1 MLVGDLMNTKQR
13 EVCESQGLDPN
24 RIPSHVAIIMDGNGR
39 WAEERG
45 ESRVFGHMHGV
56 DAVRSSVEAAMELGV
71 RHLTLY
77 AFSTE
82 NWLRPTQEVNFL
94 MSLFQESIKKESS
107 ALIKHNVRFK
117 LIGDR
122 KPFPKKL
129 VDKIK
134 ELEKL
139 TEKNTGLTLSVAIN
153 YGGRWDIVNAVN
165 KHQKETLSKKPLT
178 QKNLIQNLS
187 LNYAPDPD
195 LLIRTGG
202 EKRISNFLIWQFS
215 YSELYFT
222 ETLWPD
228 FNERALMTALF
239 EFQKR
244 ERRYGKT
251 SEQL

>member
-1 MLVGDLMNTKQR
+1 MFNFFRSFQAQDQLIEKPQH
-13 EVCESQGLDPN
+13 
-24 RIPSHVAIIMDGNGR
+24 IAIIMDGNGR
-39 WAEERG
+39 WAKKRLMPRISGHRRG
-45 ESRVFGHMHGV
+45 LESVKTVITQCQKLNIPF
-56 DAVRSSVEAAMELGV
+56 
-71 RHLTLY
+71 LTLF

-82 NWLRPTQEVNFL
+82 NWLRPTQEVDFL
-94 MSLFQESIKKESS
+94 MSLFQDSIKKESS
-107 ALIKHNVRFK
+107 SLIKNNIRFK

-129 VDKIK
+129 IDKIK
-134 ELEKL
+134 DLENL
-139 TEKNTGLTLSVAIN
+139 TEKNTGLTLSIAIN

-165 KHQKETLSKKPLT
+165 EYRKKGHFKKPFT

-187 LNYAPDPD
+187 LNFAPDPD

-215 YSELYFT
+215 YTELYFT

-228 FNERALMTALF
+228 FNEKAFTSELI

>member
-1 MLVGDLMNTKQR
+1 VFNFFRPLRTK
-13 EVCESQGLDPN
+13 EALLEKPKH
-24 RIPSHVAIIMDGNGR
+24 IAIIMDGNGR
-39 WAEERG
+39 WAKKRLMPRISG
-45 ESRVFGHMHGV
+45 HKKGLES
-56 DAVRSSVEAAMELGV
+56 VRTVITQCQKLNIPF
-71 RHLTLY
+71 LTLF

>member
-1 MLVGDLMNTKQR
+1 MFNFFRLLQAQDRLIEK
-13 EVCESQGLDPN
+13 PKH
-24 RIPSHVAIIMDGNGR
+24 IAIIMDGNGR
-39 WAEERG
+39 WAKKRLMPRISGHRRG
-45 ESRVFGHMHGV
+45 LESVKTVITQCQKLNIPF
-56 DAVRSSVEAAMELGV
+56 
-71 RHLTLY
+71 LTLF

-82 NWLRPTQEVNFL
+82 NWLRPTQEVDFL
-94 MSLFQESIKKESS
+94 MSLFQDSIKKESS
-107 ALIKHNVRFK
+107 SLIKNNIRFK

-129 VDKIK
+129 IDKIK
-134 ELEKL
+134 DLENL

-165 KHQKETLSKKPLT
+165 EYRKKGHFKKPFT

-187 LNYAPDPD
+187 LNFAPDPD

-215 YSELYFT
+215 YTELYFT

-228 FNERALMTALF
+228 FNEKAFTSALI

-251 SEQL
+251 SEQI

>member
-1 MLVGDLMNTKQR
+1 VFNFFRSLQAQDQLIEKPQH
-13 EVCESQGLDPN
+13 
-24 RIPSHVAIIMDGNGR
+24 IAIIMDGNGR
-39 WAEERG
+39 WAKKRLLPRISGHRRG
-45 ESRVFGHMHGV
+45 LETVKMVITQCQKLNIPF
-56 DAVRSSVEAAMELGV
+56 
-71 RHLTLY
+71 LTLF

-82 NWLRPTQEVNFL
+82 NWLRPTQEVDFL
-94 MSLFQESIKKESS
+94 MSLFQDSIKKESS
-107 ALIKHNVRFK
+107 SLIKNNIRFK

-129 VDKIK
+129 IDKIK
-134 ELEKL
+134 ELESL
-139 TEKNTGLTLSVAIN
+139 SEENTGLTLSVAIN

-165 KHQKETLSKKPLT
+165 EYRKKNHFKKPFT

-187 LNYAPDPD
+187 LNFAPDPD

-215 YSELYFT
+215 YTELYFT

-228 FNERALMTALF
+228 FNEKAFISALI

>member
-1 MLVGDLMNTKQR
+1 MFNFFRPLRAKEELLEK
-13 EVCESQGLDPN
+13 PKH
-24 RIPSHVAIIMDGNGR
+24 IAIIMDGNGR
-39 WAEERG
+39 WAKKRLMPRISG
-45 ESRVFGHMHGV
+45 HKKGLES
-56 DAVRSSVEAAMELGV
+56 VRTVITQCQKLNIPF
-71 RHLTLY
+71 LTLF

-134 ELEKL
+134 ELEKV
-139 TEKNTGLTLSVAIN
+139 TEKNTGLILSVAVN

-165 KHQKETLSKKPLT
+165 KHQKEALSKKPLT

-244 ERRYGKT
+244 ERRFGKT

>member
-1 MLVGDLMNTKQR
+1 MFNFFRSLQAQDQLIEKPQH
-13 EVCESQGLDPN
+13 
-24 RIPSHVAIIMDGNGR
+24 IAIIMDGNGR
-39 WAEERG
+39 WAKKRLLPRISGHRRG
-45 ESRVFGHMHGV
+45 LESVKTVITQCQKLNIPF
-56 DAVRSSVEAAMELGV
+56 
-71 RHLTLY
+71 LTLF

-82 NWLRPTQEVNFL
+82 NWLRPTQEVDFL
-94 MSLFQESIKKESS
+94 MSLFQDSIKKESS
-107 ALIKHNVRFK
+107 SLIKNNIRFK

-129 VDKIK
+129 IDKIK
-134 ELEKL
+134 DLENL
-139 TEKNTGLTLSVAIN
+139 TEKNTGLTLSIAIN

-165 KHQKETLSKKPLT
+165 EYRKKNHFKKPFT

-187 LNYAPDPD
+187 LNFAPDPD

-215 YSELYFT
+215 YTELYFT

-228 FNERALMTALF
+228 FNEKAFTSALI

-251 SEQL
+251 SEQI

>member
-1 MLVGDLMNTKQR
+1 VFNFFRSIQAQDRLIEK
-13 EVCESQGLDPN
+13 PKH
-24 RIPSHVAIIMDGNGR
+24 IAIIMDGNGR
-39 WAEERG
+39 WAKKRLMPRISGHRRG
-45 ESRVFGHMHGV
+45 LESVKTVITQCQKLNIPF
-56 DAVRSSVEAAMELGV
+56 
-71 RHLTLY
+71 LTLF

-82 NWLRPTQEVNFL
+82 NWLRPTQEVDFL
-94 MSLFQESIKKESS
+94 MSLFQDSIKKESS
-107 ALIKHNVRFK
+107 SLIKNNIRFK

-129 VDKIK
+129 IDKIK
-134 ELEKL
+134 DLENL

-165 KHQKETLSKKPLT
+165 EYRKKGHFKKPFT

-187 LNYAPDPD
+187 LNFAPDPD

-215 YSELYFT
+215 YTELYFT

-228 FNERALMTALF
+228 FNEKAFTSALI

>member
-1 MLVGDLMNTKQR
+1 MFNFFRSLQAQDQLIEKPQH
-13 EVCESQGLDPN
+13 
-24 RIPSHVAIIMDGNGR
+24 IAIIMDGNGR
-39 WAEERG
+39 WAKKRLMPRISGHRRG
-45 ESRVFGHMHGV
+45 LESVKTVITQCQKLNIPF
-56 DAVRSSVEAAMELGV
+56 
-71 RHLTLY
+71 LTLF

-82 NWLRPTQEVNFL
+82 NWLRPTQEVDFL
-94 MSLFQESIKKESS
+94 MSLFQDSIKKESS
-107 ALIKHNVRFK
+107 SLIKNNIRFK

-129 VDKIK
+129 IDKIK
-134 ELEKL
+134 DLENL
-139 TEKNTGLTLSVAIN
+139 TEKNTGLTLSIAIN

-165 KHQKETLSKKPLT
+165 EYRKKNHFKKPFT

-187 LNYAPDPD
+187 LNFAPDPD

-215 YSELYFT
+215 YTELYFT

-228 FNERALMTALF
+228 FNEKAFTSALI

-251 SEQL
+251 SEQI

>member
-1 MLVGDLMNTKQR
+1 MFNFFRSLQAQDRLIEK
-13 EVCESQGLDPN
+13 PKH
-24 RIPSHVAIIMDGNGR
+24 IAIIMDGNGR
-39 WAEERG
+39 WAKKRLMPRISGHRRG
-45 ESRVFGHMHGV
+45 LESVKTVITQCQKLNIPF
-56 DAVRSSVEAAMELGV
+56 
-71 RHLTLY
+71 LTLF

-82 NWLRPTQEVNFL
+82 NWLRPTQEVDFL
-94 MSLFQESIKKESS
+94 MSLFQDSIKKESS
-107 ALIKHNVRFK
+107 SLIKNNIRFK

-129 VDKIK
+129 IDKIK
-134 ELEKL
+134 DLENL
-139 TEKNTGLTLSVAIN
+139 TEKNTGLTLSIAIN

-165 KHQKETLSKKPLT
+165 EYRKKGHFKKPFT

-187 LNYAPDPD
+187 LNFAPDPD

-215 YSELYFT
+215 YTELYFT

-228 FNERALMTALF
+228 FNEKAFTSALI

>member
-1 MLVGDLMNTKQR
+1 MFNFFRPLRAKEALLEK
-13 EVCESQGLDPN
+13 PKH
-24 RIPSHVAIIMDGNGR
+24 IAIIMDGNGR
-39 WAEERG
+39 WAKKRLMPRISG
-45 ESRVFGHMHGV
+45 HKKGLES
-56 DAVRSSVEAAMELGV
+56 VRTVITQCQKLNIPF
-71 RHLTLY
+71 LTLF

-178 QKNLIQNLS
+178 QNNLIQNLS

>member
-1 MLVGDLMNTKQR
+1 VFNFFRSLQAQDQLIEKPQH
-13 EVCESQGLDPN
+13 
-24 RIPSHVAIIMDGNGR
+24 IAIIMDGNGR
-39 WAEERG
+39 WAKKRLMPRISGHRRG
-45 ESRVFGHMHGV
+45 LESVKTVITQCQKLNIPF
-56 DAVRSSVEAAMELGV
+56 
-71 RHLTLY
+71 LTLF

-82 NWLRPTQEVNFL
+82 NWLRPTQEVDFL
-94 MSLFQESIKKESS
+94 MSLFQDSIKKESS
-107 ALIKHNVRFK
+107 SLIKNNIRFK

-129 VDKIK
+129 IDKIK
-134 ELEKL
+134 DLENL
-139 TEKNTGLTLSVAIN
+139 TEKNTGLTLSIAIN

-165 KHQKETLSKKPLT
+165 EYRKKNHFKKPFT

-187 LNYAPDPD
+187 LNFAPDPD

-215 YSELYFT
+215 YTELYFT

-228 FNERALMTALF
+228 FNEKAFTSALI

>member
-1 MLVGDLMNTKQR
+1 MFNFFRSLQAKEALLEK
-13 EVCESQGLDPN
+13 PK
-24 RIPSHVAIIMDGNGR
+24 HVAIVMDGNGR
-39 WAEERG
+39 WAKKRLMPRIAGHKRG
-45 ESRVFGHMHGV
+45 LES
-56 DAVRSSVEAAMELGV
+56 VRTVITQCQKLNIPF
-71 RHLTLY
+71 LTLF

-82 NWLRPTQEVNFL
+82 NWLRPSQEVNFL

-107 ALIKHNVRFK
+107 ALIKHNIRFK

-129 VDKIK
+129 IDKIK
-134 ELEKL
+134 ELERL
-139 TEKNTGLTLSVAIN
+139 TEKNTGLTLSVAVN
-153 YGGRWDIVNAVN
+153 YGGRWDIVNAIN
-165 KHQKETLSKKPLT
+165 IYQKETHFKKPLT
-178 QKNLIQNLS
+178 QKSLIQNLS

-215 YSELYFT
+215 YTELYFT

>member
-1 MLVGDLMNTKQR
+1 VFNFFRSLQAQDQLIEKPQH
-13 EVCESQGLDPN
+13 
-24 RIPSHVAIIMDGNGR
+24 IAIIMDGNGR
-39 WAEERG
+39 WAKKRLLPRISGHRRG
-45 ESRVFGHMHGV
+45 LETVKMVITQCQKLNIPF
-56 DAVRSSVEAAMELGV
+56 
-71 RHLTLY
+71 LTLF

-94 MSLFQESIKKESS
+94 MTLFQDSLKKESS
-107 ALIKHNVRFK
+107 SLIKNNIRFK

-129 VDKIK
+129 IDKIK
-134 ELEKL
+134 ELESL
-139 TEKNTGLTLSVAIN
+139 SEENTGLTLSVAIN

-165 KHQKETLSKKPLT
+165 EYRKKNHFKKPFT

-187 LNYAPDPD
+187 LNFAPDPD

-215 YSELYFT
+215 YTELYFT

-228 FNERALMTALF
+228 FNEKAFTSALI

-251 SEQL
+251 SEQI

>member
-1 MLVGDLMNTKQR
+1 VFNFFRSLQAQDQLIEKPQH
-13 EVCESQGLDPN
+13 
-24 RIPSHVAIIMDGNGR
+24 IAIIMDGNGR
-39 WAEERG
+39 WAKKRLMPRISGHRRG
-45 ESRVFGHMHGV
+45 LESVKTVITQCQKLNIPF
-56 DAVRSSVEAAMELGV
+56 
-71 RHLTLY
+71 LTLF

-82 NWLRPTQEVNFL
+82 NWLRPTQEVDFL
-94 MSLFQESIKKESS
+94 MSLFQDSIKKESS
-107 ALIKHNVRFK
+107 SLIKNNIRFK

-129 VDKIK
+129 IDKIK
-134 ELEKL
+134 DLENL
-139 TEKNTGLTLSVAIN
+139 TEKNTGLTLSIAIN

-165 KHQKETLSKKPLT
+165 EYRKKNHFKKPFT

-187 LNYAPDPD
+187 LNFAPDPD

-215 YSELYFT
+215 YTELYFT
-222 ETLWPD
+222 EILWPD
-228 FNERALMTALF
+228 FNEKAFTSALI

-251 SEQL
+251 SEQI

>member
-1 MLVGDLMNTKQR
+1 MFNFFRSLQAQDQLIEKPQH
-13 EVCESQGLDPN
+13 
-24 RIPSHVAIIMDGNGR
+24 IAIIMDGNGR
-39 WAEERG
+39 WAKKRLMPRISGHRRG
-45 ESRVFGHMHGV
+45 LESVKTVITQCQKLNIPF
-56 DAVRSSVEAAMELGV
+56 
-71 RHLTLY
+71 LTLF

-82 NWLRPTQEVNFL
+82 NWLRPTQEVDFL
-94 MSLFQESIKKESS
+94 MSLFQDSIKKESS
-107 ALIKHNVRFK
+107 SLIKNNIRFK
-117 LIGDR
+117 LIGNR

-129 VDKIK
+129 IDKIK
-134 ELEKL
+134 DLENL
-139 TEKNTGLTLSVAIN
+139 TEKNTGLTLSIAIN

-165 KHQKETLSKKPLT
+165 EYRKKNHFKKPFT

-187 LNYAPDPD
+187 LNFAPDPD

-215 YSELYFT
+215 YTELYFT

-228 FNERALMTALF
+228 FNEKAFTSALI

-251 SEQL
+251 SEQI

>member
-1 MLVGDLMNTKQR
+1 VFNFFRPLRAKEALLEK
-13 EVCESQGLDPN
+13 PKH
-24 RIPSHVAIIMDGNGR
+24 IAIIMDGNGR
-39 WAEERG
+39 WAKKRLMPRISG
-45 ESRVFGHMHGV
+45 HKKGLES
-56 DAVRSSVEAAMELGV
+56 VRTVITQCQKLNIPF
-71 RHLTLY
+71 LTLF

-82 NWLRPTQEVNFL
+82 NWLRPSQEVNFL

-122 KPFPKKL
+122 KSFPKKL

>member
-1 MLVGDLMNTKQR
+1 VFNFFRPLRAKEELLEK
-13 EVCESQGLDPN
+13 PKH
-24 RIPSHVAIIMDGNGR
+24 IAIIMDGNGR
-39 WAEERG
+39 WAKKRLMPRISG
-45 ESRVFGHMHGV
+45 HKKGLES
-56 DAVRSSVEAAMELGV
+56 VRTVITQCQKLNIPF
-71 RHLTLY
+71 LTLF

-134 ELEKL
+134 ELEKV
-139 TEKNTGLTLSVAIN
+139 TEKNTGLILSVAVN

-165 KHQKETLSKKPLT
+165 KHQKEALSKKPLT

-244 ERRYGKT
+244 ERRFGKT

>member
-1 MLVGDLMNTKQR
+1 VFNFFRPLRAKEALLEK
-13 EVCESQGLDPN
+13 PKH
-24 RIPSHVAIIMDGNGR
+24 IAIIMDGNGR
-39 WAEERG
+39 WARKRLMPRISG
-45 ESRVFGHMHGV
+45 HKKGLES
-56 DAVRSSVEAAMELGV
+56 VRTVITQCQKLNIPF
-71 RHLTLY
+71 LTLF

-82 NWLRPTQEVNFL
+82 NWLRPAQEVNFL

-178 QKNLIQNLS
+178 QKSLIQNLS

>member
-1 MLVGDLMNTKQR
+1 MFNFFRSLQAQDQLIEKPQH
-13 EVCESQGLDPN
+13 
-24 RIPSHVAIIMDGNGR
+24 IAIIMDGNGR
-39 WAEERG
+39 WAKKRLMPRISGHRRG
-45 ESRVFGHMHGV
+45 LESVKTVITQCQKLNIPF
-56 DAVRSSVEAAMELGV
+56 
-71 RHLTLY
+71 LTLF

-82 NWLRPTQEVNFL
+82 NWLRPNQEVDFL
-94 MSLFQESIKKESS
+94 MSLFQDSIKKESS
-107 ALIKHNVRFK
+107 SLIKNNIRFK

-129 VDKIK
+129 IDKIK
-134 ELEKL
+134 DLENL
-139 TEKNTGLTLSVAIN
+139 TEKNTGLTLSIAIN

-165 KHQKETLSKKPLT
+165 EYRKKNHFKKPFT

-187 LNYAPDPD
+187 LNFAPDPD

-215 YSELYFT
+215 YTELYFT

-228 FNERALMTALF
+228 FNEKAFTSELI

>member
-1 MLVGDLMNTKQR
+1 MFNFFRSIQAQDRLIEK
-13 EVCESQGLDPN
+13 PKH
-24 RIPSHVAIIMDGNGR
+24 IAIIMDGNGR
-39 WAEERG
+39 WAKKRLMPRISGHRRG
-45 ESRVFGHMHGV
+45 LESVKTVITQCQKLNIPF
-56 DAVRSSVEAAMELGV
+56 
-71 RHLTLY
+71 LTLF

-82 NWLRPTQEVNFL
+82 NWLRPTQEVDFL
-94 MSLFQESIKKESS
+94 MSLFQDSIKKESS
-107 ALIKHNVRFK
+107 SLIKNNIRFK

-129 VDKIK
+129 IDKIK
-134 ELEKL
+134 DLESL

-165 KHQKETLSKKPLT
+165 EYRKKGHFKKPFT

-187 LNYAPDPD
+187 LNFAPDPD

-215 YSELYFT
+215 YTELYFT

-228 FNERALMTALF
+228 FNEKAFTSALI

>member
-1 MLVGDLMNTKQR
+1 MFNFFRSFQAQDQLIEKPQH
-13 EVCESQGLDPN
+13 
-24 RIPSHVAIIMDGNGR
+24 IAIIMDGNGR
-39 WAEERG
+39 WAKKRLMPRISGHRRG
-45 ESRVFGHMHGV
+45 LESVKTVITQCQKLNIPF
-56 DAVRSSVEAAMELGV
+56 
-71 RHLTLY
+71 LTLF

-82 NWLRPTQEVNFL
+82 NWLRPTQEVDFL
-94 MSLFQESIKKESS
+94 MSLFQDSIKKESS
-107 ALIKHNVRFK
+107 SLIKNNIRFK

-129 VDKIK
+129 IDKIK
-134 ELEKL
+134 DLENL
-139 TEKNTGLTLSVAIN
+139 TEKNTGLTLSIAIN

-165 KHQKETLSKKPLT
+165 EYRKKNHFKKPFT

-187 LNYAPDPD
+187 LNFAPDPD

-215 YSELYFT
+215 YTELYFT

-228 FNERALMTALF
+228 FNEKAFTSALI

-251 SEQL
+251 SEQI

>member
-1 MLVGDLMNTKQR
+1 VSQNLKDSIDLNN
-13 EVCESQGLDPN
+13 LPA
-24 RIPSHVAIIMDGNGR
+24 HVAVIMDGNGR
-39 WAEERG
+39 WAKKRLMPRISG
-45 ESRVFGHMHGV
+45 HKKGLES
-56 DAVRSSVEAAMELGV
+56 VRTVITQCQKLNIPF
-71 RHLTLY
+71 LTLF

-107 ALIKHNVRFK
+107 ALTKHNVRFK

-165 KHQKETLSKKPLT
+165 KHQKETLSKKPIT

>member
-1 MLVGDLMNTKQR
+1 MFNFFRSLQAQDQLIEKPQH
-13 EVCESQGLDPN
+13 
-24 RIPSHVAIIMDGNGR
+24 IAIIMDGNGR
-39 WAEERG
+39 WAKKRLMPRISGHRRG
-45 ESRVFGHMHGV
+45 L
-56 DAVRSSVEAAMELGV
+56 DSVKTVITQCQKLNIPF
-71 RHLTLY
+71 LTLF

-82 NWLRPTQEVNFL
+82 NWLRPTQEVDFL
-94 MSLFQESIKKESS
+94 MSLFQDSIKKESS
-107 ALIKHNVRFK
+107 SLIKNNIRFK

-129 VDKIK
+129 IDKIK
-134 ELEKL
+134 DLENL
-139 TEKNTGLTLSVAIN
+139 TEKNTGLTLSIAIN

-165 KHQKETLSKKPLT
+165 EYRKKNHFKKPFT

-187 LNYAPDPD
+187 LNFAPDPD

-215 YSELYFT
+215 YTELYFT

-228 FNERALMTALF
+228 FNEKAFTSALI

-251 SEQL
+251 SD

>member
-1 MLVGDLMNTKQR
+1 VFNFFRPLQAKEALLEK
-13 EVCESQGLDPN
+13 PKH
-24 RIPSHVAIIMDGNGR
+24 IAIIMDGNGR
-39 WAEERG
+39 WAKKRLMPRISG
-45 ESRVFGHMHGV
+45 HKKGLES
-56 DAVRSSVEAAMELGV
+56 VRTVITQCQKLNIPF
-71 RHLTLY
+71 LTLF

-107 ALIKHNVRFK
+107 VLIKHNVRFK

-122 KPFPKKL
+122 KPFSKKL
-129 VDKIK
+129 VDKIR

-139 TEKNTGLTLSVAIN
+139 TEKNTGLTLNIAIN

-165 KHQKETLSKKPLT
+165 AYQKKTHCKKLIT

>member
-1 MLVGDLMNTKQR
+1 MFNFFRPLRAKEALLEK
-13 EVCESQGLDPN
+13 PKH
-24 RIPSHVAIIMDGNGR
+24 IAIIMDGNGR
-39 WAEERG
+39 WAKKRLMPRISG
-45 ESRVFGHMHGV
+45 HKKGLES
-56 DAVRSSVEAAMELGV
+56 VRTVITQCQKLNIPF
-71 RHLTLY
+71 LTLF

-178 QKNLIQNLS
+178 QKSLIQNLS

>member
-1 MLVGDLMNTKQR
+1 VFNFFRSLQAQDRLIEK
-13 EVCESQGLDPN
+13 PKH
-24 RIPSHVAIIMDGNGR
+24 IAIIMDGNGR
-39 WAEERG
+39 WAKKRLMPRISGHRRG
-45 ESRVFGHMHGV
+45 LESVKTVITQCQKLNIPF
-56 DAVRSSVEAAMELGV
+56 
-71 RHLTLY
+71 LTLF

-82 NWLRPTQEVNFL
+82 NWLRPTQEVDFL
-94 MSLFQESIKKESS
+94 MSLFQDSIKKESS
-107 ALIKHNVRFK
+107 SLIKNNIRFK

-129 VDKIK
+129 IDKIK
-134 ELEKL
+134 DLENL
-139 TEKNTGLTLSVAIN
+139 TEKNTGLTLSIAIN

-165 KHQKETLSKKPLT
+165 EYRKKGHFKKPFT

-187 LNYAPDPD
+187 LNFAPDPD

-215 YSELYFT
+215 YTELYFT
-222 ETLWPD
+222 EILWPD
-228 FNERALMTALF
+228 FNEKAFTSALI

>member
-1 MLVGDLMNTKQR
+1 MFNFFRSFQAQDQLIEKPQH
-13 EVCESQGLDPN
+13 
-24 RIPSHVAIIMDGNGR
+24 IAIIMDGNGR
-39 WAEERG
+39 WAKKRLMPRISGHKRG
-45 ESRVFGHMHGV
+45 LESVKTVITQCQKLNIPF
-56 DAVRSSVEAAMELGV
+56 
-71 RHLTLY
+71 LTLF

-82 NWLRPTQEVNFL
+82 NWLRPTQEVDFL
-94 MSLFQESIKKESS
+94 MSLFQDSIKKESS
-107 ALIKHNVRFK
+107 SLIKNNIRFK

-129 VDKIK
+129 IDKIK
-134 ELEKL
+134 DLENL
-139 TEKNTGLTLSVAIN
+139 TEKNTGLTLSIAIN

-165 KHQKETLSKKPLT
+165 EYRKKNHFKKPFT

-187 LNYAPDPD
+187 LNFAPDPD

-215 YSELYFT
+215 YTELYFT

-228 FNERALMTALF
+228 FNEKAFTSALI

-251 SEQL
+251 SEQI

>member
-1 MLVGDLMNTKQR
+1 MFNFFRLLQAQDRLIEK
-13 EVCESQGLDPN
+13 PKH
-24 RIPSHVAIIMDGNGR
+24 IAIIMDGNGR
-39 WAEERG
+39 WAKKRLMPRISGHRRG
-45 ESRVFGHMHGV
+45 LESVKTVITQCQKLNIPF
-56 DAVRSSVEAAMELGV
+56 
-71 RHLTLY
+71 LTLF

-82 NWLRPTQEVNFL
+82 NWLRPTQEVDFL
-94 MSLFQESIKKESS
+94 MSLFQDSIKKESS
-107 ALIKHNVRFK
+107 SLIKNNIRFK

-122 KPFPKKL
+122 KSFPKKL
-129 VDKIK
+129 IDKIK
-134 ELEKL
+134 DLENL
-139 TEKNTGLTLSVAIN
+139 TEKNTGLTLSIAIN

-165 KHQKETLSKKPLT
+165 EYRKKGHFKKPFT

-187 LNYAPDPD
+187 LNFAPDPD

-215 YSELYFT
+215 YTELYFT

-228 FNERALMTALF
+228 FNEKAFTSALI

>member
-1 MLVGDLMNTKQR
+1 MFNFFRSLQAQDQLIEKPQH
-13 EVCESQGLDPN
+13 
-24 RIPSHVAIIMDGNGR
+24 IAIIMDGNGR
-39 WAEERG
+39 WAKKRLLPRISGHRRG
-45 ESRVFGHMHGV
+45 LETVKMVITQCQKLNIPF
-56 DAVRSSVEAAMELGV
+56 
-71 RHLTLY
+71 LTLF

-82 NWLRPTQEVNFL
+82 NWLRPTQEVDFL
-94 MSLFQESIKKESS
+94 MSLFQDSIKKESS
-107 ALIKHNVRFK
+107 SLIKNNIRFK

-129 VDKIK
+129 IDKIK
-134 ELEKL
+134 ELESL
-139 TEKNTGLTLSVAIN
+139 SEENTGLTLSVAIN

-165 KHQKETLSKKPLT
+165 EYRKKNHFKKPFT

-187 LNYAPDPD
+187 LNFAPDPD

-215 YSELYFT
+215 YTELYFT

-228 FNERALMTALF
+228 FNEKAFISALI